1 MRTPRRAPRL
11 PGLTCVQPIGSGG
24 YADVFLYVQNGSRR
38 PMAVKVL
45 RDGQSA
51 PAVRRFADEAQAMA
65 RLGGHRHV
73 VQLLGSGACGD
84 GRPFLVMEYCPPPNL
99 ALRSGRQPFTVP
111 EVLRTGIQLAGAV
124 EAAHRAGVV
133 HRDIKPANVLVTR
146 SGVLVLADW
155 GAAGRLGLAAGPQ
168 DDVEISVPWA
178 APELL
183 SAESDGT
190 VSSDVYSLAATLWS
204 LLVGRSPFALPGGDN
219 SAYALSDRVLSLPAP
234 PTGRDDVPR
243 ALERL
248 LAHALDK
255 NPVARPS
262 TASELAHRLQRVGG
276 SKQLPSRAL
285 AAPLSGGTSIAAAP
299 PTPLVDTSLSRLASV
314 AAVGASAPVVGG

>member
-1 MRTPRRAPRL
+1 
-11 PGLTCVQPIGSGG
+11 
-24 YADVFLYVQNGSRR
+24 
-38 PMAVKVL
+38 
-45 RDGQSA
+45 
-51 PAVRRFADEAQAMA
+51 
-65 RLGGHRHV
+65 
-73 VQLLGSGACGD
+73 
-84 GRPFLVMEYCPPPNL
+84 
-99 ALRSGRQPFTVP
+99 VP
-111 EVLRTGIQLAGAV
+111 EVLHTGIQLAGAV

-155 GAAGRLGLAAGPQ
+155 GAAGHLGVAAGPQ

-219 SAYALSDRVLSLPAP
+219 SAYILTDRVLSLPAP
-234 PTGRDDVPR
+234 PTGRGDVPR

-248 LAHALDK
+248 FARALDK
-255 NPVARPS
+255 NPAARPS
-262 TASELAHRLQRVGG
+262 TAGELARRLQRVGG
-276 SKQLPSRAL
+276 GKRLPSKAL
-285 AAPLSGGTSIAAAP
+285 AAPLPGGTCIAAVP
-299 PTPLVDTSLSRLASV
+299 PTRLVDTSLRRLACV
-314 AAVGASAPVVGG
+314 AGGAGVPVGGG